1 MPESG
6 GADTGPRA
14 GEPHHPGPGAD
25 SRAMVD
31 PIAGGLDGR
40 PDAAELGLLR
50 DVMGMLS
57 EPTLVLDEAGHVV
70 MDNVAA
76 RDLLGMGRLEGR
88 RLHDL
93 VSAPDV
99 VDRLLRRWRTTTA
112 RRPGVITTVN
122 GERLRCDGGRLRGR
136 SLLLVHVRPQ
146 HRALQAFSHVNV
158 QVDAAN
164 LRQLSDRLQ
173 KTIAELS
180 AANRRL
186 AAANDELGQYASAV
200 SHDLR
205 TPLFAIKG
213 NLELLIKEELV
224 TDEGMALAEATVRAT
239 RRLERTTSA
248 LLSVA
253 RLEPDERPS
262 EPVDT
267 GGVLDHVLEALQAD
281 LDAADADLVVDS
293 LPPVLVAE
301 APLGQV
307 LQNLLANSLANR
319 FPDRRPRIEISAR
332 RLDSMV
338 EISVR
343 DNGTGIDVGDHERI
357 FELFRRGNA
366 GHAGSGIGLTTCRKL
381 VNRWGGDI
389 RSVPVDMGAM
399 FTFTAP
405 SPHAQRVPSRGTD
418 DVSQRKG
425 DHHVRL

>member
-6 GADTGPRA
+6 GADTGAPV
-14 GEPHHPGPGAD
+14 GEPQQAGLGAD
-25 SRAMVD
+25 SPTMVD
-31 PIAGGLDGR
+31 PVAEGLDGR
-40 PDAAELGLLR
+40 LDAAELGLLR

-57 EPTLVLDEAGHVV
+57 EPTLVLDDAGRVI

-76 RDLLGMGRLEGR
+76 RDLLGMGRLEGC

-99 VDRLLRRWRTTTA
+99 VGDLLRRWRTTTA

-122 GERLRCDGGRLRGR
+122 GDRLRCDGGRLRAH

-146 HRALQAFSHVNV
+146 HRALQAFSHVSA

-164 LRQLSDRLQ
+164 LRQLSNRLQ

-180 AANRRL
+180 ESNRRL

-213 NLELLIKEELV
+213 NLEVLISEQLV
-224 TDEGMALAEATVRAT
+224 TEEGMSLVEATVRAA

-253 RLEPDERPS
+253 RLEPDERPT

-267 GGVLDHVLEALQAD
+267 HGVLDRVLEVLQAD
-281 LDAADADLVVDS
+281 LDAADADLVVGR
-293 LPPVLVAE
+293 LPPVLVPE
-301 APLGQV
+301 GPLGQV
-307 LQNLLANSLANR
+307 LQNLVANSLAHR
-319 FPDRRPRIEISAR
+319 SPDRRPRIQISAR
-332 RLDSMV
+332 RLESMV
-338 EISVR
+338 EISVQ
-343 DNGTGIDVGDHERI
+343 DNGTGIDEGEHERI
-357 FELFRRGNA
+357 FELFHRGNA
-366 GHAGSGIGLTTCRKL
+366 GQAGSGIGLTTCRKL
-381 VNRWGGDI
+381 VNRWGGHI

-405 SPHAQRVPSRGTD
+405 SPPAQRVPRGTHE
-418 DVSQRKG
+418 VSQRNG
-425 DHHVRL
+425 DHHVRF